1 MAGAGGGGGGGAS
14 GKYEFTMTKRH
25 RNPFVYI
32 KTLTFICF
40 TIYSDYLWNQV
51 TVVRGRELNG

>member
-1 MAGAGGGGGGGAS
+1 MFPLKKAMGGGTS
-14 GKYEFTMTKRH
+14 GKYELTMTKAQECIC
-25 RNPFVYI
+25 I
-32 KTLTFICF
+32 KNLTFMCF